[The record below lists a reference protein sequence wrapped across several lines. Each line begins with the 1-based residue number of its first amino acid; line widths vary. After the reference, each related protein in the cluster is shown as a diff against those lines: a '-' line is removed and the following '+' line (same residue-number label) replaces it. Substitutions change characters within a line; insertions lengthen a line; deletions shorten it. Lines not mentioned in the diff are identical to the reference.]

1 MTYDYQSV
9 NNHFQRIAL
18 EKLSNVKFAMNNGS
32 KKLTCLQKD
41 SDWVLRDVL
50 AINLNISTNEYE
62 SLVCL
67 MSNQMTDP
75 GTMIG
80 TDGPLIAMAHSGY

>member
-1 MTYDYQSV
+1 
-9 NNHFQRIAL
+9 
-18 EKLSNVKFAMNNGS
+18 MNNGS
-32 KKLTCLQKD
+32 KKLTRLQKD

-62 SLVCL
+62 SLVRL